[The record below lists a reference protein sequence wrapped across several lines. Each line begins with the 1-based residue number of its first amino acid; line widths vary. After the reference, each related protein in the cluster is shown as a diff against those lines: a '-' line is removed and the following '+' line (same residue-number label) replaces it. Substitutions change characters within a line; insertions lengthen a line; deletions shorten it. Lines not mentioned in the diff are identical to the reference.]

1 MLSLDQLSDLLEVI
15 MVNVVLSGD
24 NAIVVAM
31 AAAGLPQA
39 QRGKAMIIGIAAA
52 TGLRVVFALGTSE
65 LYAYLGLRLAGG
77 ILLLWVCWK
86 LWRELRQQRREDA
99 AVEELEEEVSSVMQI
114 VECSDGAPA
123 AASHATAVGPTK
135 TFCQAFTQILI
146 ADISMSL
153 DNVLAVAGAAR
164 NHPAILII
172 GLVLSIA
179 FMGVAATLLAGLLKR
194 FHWISYAGLAVIFY
208 VACTLVWEGSPAM
221 MNAVNSAGLM

>member
-1 MLSLDQLSDLLEVI
+1 MPYLNELSDLLEVL
-15 MVNVVLSGD
+15 MVNLVLSGD

-39 QRGKAMIIGIAAA
+39 QRGKVMIIGIAAA
-52 TGLRVVFALGTSE
+52 TGLRVVFALATSK
-65 LYAYLGLRLAGG
+65 LYAYIGLRLAGG

-86 LWRELRQQRREDA
+86 LWRELRQQRRQDA
-99 AVEELEEEVSSVMQI
+99 AVDELEKEIGVLPTADCRDKTRLPSRPSSNGGDK
-114 VECSDGAPA
+114 SFG
-123 AASHATAVGPTK
+123 
-135 TFCQAFTQILI
+135 QAITQIII

-164 NHPAILII
+164 NNPVILII

-179 FMGVAATLLAGLLKR
+179 FMGAAATLIAGLLKR
-194 FHWISYAGLAVIFY
+194 YHWIGYAGLAVIFY
-208 VACTLVWEGSPAM
+208 VACSLVWEGSPLM

>member
-52 TGLRVVFALGTSE
+52 TGLRVVFALATSE

-99 AVEELEEEVSSVMQI
+99 AVAELEEEVGSVMQI
-114 VECSDGAPA
+114 VECSDGAPGA
-123 AASHATAVGPTK
+123 ATRATAVPTK
-135 TFCQAFTQILI
+135 TFCQAFTQIMI

-164 NHPAILII
+164 NHPAILIV

-208 VACTLVWEGSPAM
+208 VACTLLWEGSPAM
-221 MNAVNSAGLM
+221 MNAVNNAGLM